1 MNSNK
6 VDEKCDQLREMFSEI
21 EVDVLTTPL
30 TLADAMRMGS
40 KVTEQGFDWQVGETA
55 CALSAAVISARAF
68 GAI

>member
-1 MNSNK
+1 MDSK
-6 VDEKCDQLREMFSEI
+6 IDEKCNELREMFNEI

-40 KVTEQGFDWQVGETA
+40 KVTEQAFDWGTSRGEA
-55 CALSAAVISARAF
+55 CALSAAVIAAKAF